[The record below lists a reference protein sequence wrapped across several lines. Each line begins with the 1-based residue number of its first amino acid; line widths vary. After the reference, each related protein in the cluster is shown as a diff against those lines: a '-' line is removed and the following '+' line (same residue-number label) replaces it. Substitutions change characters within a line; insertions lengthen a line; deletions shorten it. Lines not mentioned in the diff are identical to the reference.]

1 MKQLNFFTGISII
14 IFLFSVYCPA
24 QNDGKLHS
32 NNYRT
37 DVSNKAV
44 PRNKIKD
51 LKFDKDMYLHALNG
65 YDPVA
70 YFTDNKAEKGS
81 KDFTYNWMN
90 TVWQFS
96 SKDHLEKFKKDPQ
109 KYAPQ
114 FGGFSA
120 YGVANG
126 SLFHVDGTL
135 WTIENGKLYL
145 DVNQKSRDKFREDFK
160 LYIKQAEKNWPK
172 LSAGLK

>member
-1 MKQLNFFTGISII
+1 MKASKFFISSFVF
-14 IFLFSVYCPA
+14 IFLFSMSCLA
-24 QNDGKLHS
+24 QSSNSLHTD
-32 NNYRT
+32 NYKKNP
-37 DVSNKAV
+37 SGKAV
-44 PRNKIKD
+44 PKD
-51 LKFDKDMYLHALNG
+51 DTTVLKFDKDMYLHALNG

-70 YFTDNKAEKGS
+70 YFVDNKAEKGT

-90 TVWQFS
+90 AVWQFAS
-96 SKDHLEKFKKDPQ
+96 EDHLEKFKNDPE

-135 WTIENGKLYL
+135 WTIDEGKLYL
-145 DVNQKSRDKFREDFK
+145 EVNQKALEKFRED
-160 LYIKQAEKNWPK
+160 IKGYVKKAEKNWPK
-172 LSAGLK
+172 LSASLN